1 RRAAG
6 PGGFHLR
13 QRPPRRKRW
22 RGGPH
27 RQLRGRRDRLHL
39 VRQPRH
45 RPGRGARRR
54 HAQAT
59 ARHADATR
67 LVLPGQD
74 RAGRRGQSRRG
85 GAAAGRRCADVRR
98 GPAGGG
104 RRLADGGM
112 AVRPRRHRL
121 LPAGHRRLQSGPQR
135 PQRRSDDDVA
145 LHRAAVRLRR
155 LHPDPGVAGLDGPD
169 RGGLPR
175 QVARAGL
182 PGRAPARPHGRSRTG
197 RAVGAGP
204 DGGGPD
210 VVVCWRIGTVSDDL
224 SLAEQPHP
232 MRLHAW
238 SRSFRYWEWCFALAA
253 AAVTALVWDGADSVG
268 RALAA
273 SGCLLAMAVWY
284 LMLGRR
290 LITAGFSGAEP
301 DLRLM
306 RRYRLGVLALFL
318 LASLAER
325 EVLVLLV
332 MLVPHLFWLV
342 PWKPTVPVVV
352 ALNFVR
358 VPVLVL
364 DGEPLGAVLAAL
376 PLCVLGA
383 VASVG
388 FGVFIHRVIEQSVDR
403 FELIEELK

>member
-1 RRAAG
+1 
-6 PGGFHLR
+6 
-13 QRPPRRKRW
+13 
-22 RGGPH
+22 
-27 RQLRGRRDRLHL
+27 
-39 VRQPRH
+39 
-45 RPGRGARRR
+45 
-54 HAQAT
+54 
-59 ARHADATR
+59 
-67 LVLPGQD
+67 
-74 RAGRRGQSRRG
+74 
-85 GAAAGRRCADVRR
+85 
-98 GPAGGG
+98 
-104 RRLADGGM
+104 M
-112 AVRPRRHRL
+112 
-121 LPAGHRRLQSGPQR
+121 
-135 PQRRSDDDVA
+135 
-145 LHRAAVRLRR
+145 
-155 LHPDPGVAGLDGPD
+155 
-169 RGGLPR
+169 
-175 QVARAGL
+175 
-182 PGRAPARPHGRSRTG
+182 
-197 RAVGAGP
+197 
-204 DGGGPD
+204 
-210 VVVCWRIGTVSDDL
+210 SDDL

-364 DGEPLGAVLAAL
+364 GGEPLGAVVAAL

-403 FELIEELK
+403 FELIEELKERRAEVERLSRETGAAAGRRRLAAELHDTVTQGLSSIVMLAQASRGAVDERRREEHLHLIEQTARANLAEARSMVNALAPDETEVGQAEALLAELAEAAGAAFTVRGEPRGLAPATTVMLVRAAQEALRNVEKHAAGAGARVRLVYREGGVAVSVVDDGPGFDPGAPSSGFGLRGIRNRVVGLGGTFEVDSAPGRGAAVRLEVPA